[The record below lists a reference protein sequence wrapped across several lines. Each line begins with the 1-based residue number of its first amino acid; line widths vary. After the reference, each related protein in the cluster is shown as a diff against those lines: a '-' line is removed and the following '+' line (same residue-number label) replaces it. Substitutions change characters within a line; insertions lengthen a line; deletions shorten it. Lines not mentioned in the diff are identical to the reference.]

1 MLDVIDVTKV
11 QLPEVEIKGHY
22 GIFTELRVD
31 KSTIPKGMNCYELR
45 HGDDD
50 GYPAA
55 MEQEVRVN
63 YFGAV
68 LMTDKMEPE
77 ENGVMELSY
86 DDFGFTGEDLSVT
99 EYLLNYGETEPE
111 AFSVESLV
119 SFSKEDE
126 ETPELTA
133 EEADVLLGYMEGHE
147 YILGEYE
154 GQVYRGDL
162 CYADGVIRWLSY
174 PVDDAIR
181 TAFEWNDEFLEE
193 AEEKVENAGNYDEYV
208 KESEYLKEL
217 RVEEKLLDAMFDRT
231 RYGKRI
237 TEAAE
242 KIAGEIVGEI
252 ISDWEKTGRVDEG
265 VKKMMEAVSRET
277 EILQEQEER
286 TERSR

>member
-1 MLDVIDVTKV
+1 MLDVIDVTKE
-11 QLPEVEIKGHY
+11 QFQEVEIMGHY

-31 KSTIPKGMNCYELR
+31 KSTIPEGMNCYELR

-50 GYPAA
+50 SYPAA
-55 MEQEVRVN
+55 LEQGVRVN

-68 LMTDKMEPE
+68 LMTDKMEPG

-119 SFSKEDE
+119 CFSKEDE
-126 ETPELTA
+126 KTPELTA
-133 EEADVLLGYMEGHE
+133 EEADVLLGYMEGHQ

-181 TAFEWNDEFLEE
+181 TAYEWNDEFLEE

-208 KESEYLKEL
+208 KETEKLKEL
-217 RVEEKLLDAMFDRT
+217 KAEEKLLDAMFDRT
-231 RYGKRI
+231 RYGKRL
-237 TEAAE
+237 TEVAE
-242 KIAGEIVGEI
+242 KIVGEI
-252 ISDWEKTGRVDEG
+252 ISDWEKTGTVDEA
-265 VKKMMEAVSRET
+265 VKKMIEAVEKET
-277 EILQEQEER
+277 EVSR
-286 TERSR
+286 TDNQKPGRAR

>member
-1 MLDVIDVTKV
+1 MLDVIDVTKE
-11 QLPEVEIKGHY
+11 QFQEVEIREHY
-22 GIFTELRVD
+22 GIFTELRID
-31 KSTIPKGMNCYELR
+31 KSTIPEGMNCYELR

-50 GYPAA
+50 SYPAA
-55 MEQEVRVN
+55 LEQGVRVN

-68 LMTDKMEPE
+68 LMMDKMELG

-99 EYLLNYGETEPE
+99 EYLLNYGEKEPE

-119 SFSKEDE
+119 RFSKEDE
-126 ETPELTA
+126 KTPELTA

-174 PVDDAIR
+174 PLDDAIR
-181 TAFEWNDEFLEE
+181 TVYEWNDEFLEE
-193 AEEKVENAGNYDEYV
+193 AEEKVENAGNYDEFV
-208 KESEYLKEL
+208 KASEYLKEL
-217 RVEEKLLDAMFDRT
+217 KAQEKLLDAMFDRT
-231 RYGKRI
+231 RYGKHL
-237 TEAAE
+237 TEVAE
-242 KIAGEIVGEI
+242 KIAGEI
-252 ISDWEKTGRVDEG
+252 ISDWEKTGRVDEA
-265 VKKMMEAVSRET
+265 VKKMIESVDKEV
-277 EILQEQEER
+277 EVLQEQEER

>member
-1 MLDVIDVTKV
+1 MLDVIDVIKE
-11 QLPEVEIKGHY
+11 QFQEVEIRGHY

-31 KSTIPKGMNCYELR
+31 KSTIPEGMNCYELR

-50 GYPAA
+50 SYPAA
-55 MEQEVRVN
+55 LETGVRVN

-68 LMTDKMEPE
+68 LMTDKMEPG
-77 ENGVMELSY
+77 ENGVMELSH

-119 SFSKEDE
+119 RFSKEDE
-126 ETPELTA
+126 KTPELTA
-133 EEADVLLGYMEGHE
+133 EEADVLLGYMEGHQ

-181 TAFEWNDEFLEE
+181 TAYEWNDEFLEE
-193 AEEKVENAGNYDEYV
+193 AEEKVENVGNYDEYV
-208 KESEYLKEL
+208 KETEKLKEL
-217 RVEEKLLDAMFDRT
+217 KAEEKLLDAMFDRT
-231 RYGKRI
+231 RYGKRL
-237 TEAAE
+237 TEVAE
-242 KIAGEIVGEI
+242 KIVGEI
-252 ISDWEKTGRVDEG
+252 ISDWEKTGTVDEA
-265 VKKMMEAVSRET
+265 VKKMIEAVEKET
-277 EILQEQEER
+277 EVSR
-286 TERSR
+286 TDNQKPGRAR

>member
-1 MLDVIDVTKV
+1 MLDVIDVTKE
-11 QLPEVEIKGHY
+11 QFQEVEIKGHY

-50 GYPAA
+50 SYPAA
-55 MEQEVRVN
+55 LETGVRVN

-68 LMTDKMEPE
+68 LMTDKMEPG

-119 SFSKEDE
+119 RFSKEDE
-126 ETPELTA
+126 KTPELTT
-133 EEADVLLGYMEGHE
+133 EEADVLLGYMEGHQ

-181 TAFEWNDEFLEE
+181 TAYEWNDEFLEE

-208 KESEYLKEL
+208 KETEKLKEL
-217 RVEEKLLDAMFDRT
+217 KAEEKLLDAMFDRT
-231 RYGKRI
+231 RYGKRL
-237 TEAAE
+237 TEVAE
-242 KIAGEIVGEI
+242 KIVGEI
-252 ISDWEKTGRVDEG
+252 ISDWEKTGTVDEA
-265 VKKMMEAVSRET
+265 VKKMIEAVEKET
-277 EILQEQEER
+277 EVSR
-286 TERSR
+286 TDNQKLGRAR

>member
-1 MLDVIDVTKV
+1 MLDVIDVTKE
-11 QLPEVEIKGHY
+11 QFQEVEIMGHY

-50 GYPAA
+50 SYPAA
-55 MEQEVRVN
+55 LEQGVRVN

-68 LMTDKMEPE
+68 LMTDKMEPG

-86 DDFGFTGEDLSVT
+86 DDFGFTGEDLSAT

-119 SFSKEDE
+119 RFSKEDE
-126 ETPELTA
+126 KTPELTA
-133 EEADVLLGYMEGHE
+133 EEADVLLGYMEGHQ

-181 TAFEWNDEFLEE
+181 TAYEWNDEFLEE

-208 KESEYLKEL
+208 KETEKLKEL
-217 RVEEKLLDAMFDRT
+217 KAEEKLLDAMFDRT
-231 RYGKRI
+231 RYGKRL
-237 TEAAE
+237 TEVAE
-242 KIAGEIVGEI
+242 KIVGEI
-252 ISDWEKTGRVDEG
+252 ISDWEKTGTVDEA
-265 VKKMMEAVSRET
+265 VKKMIEAVEKET
-277 EILQEQEER
+277 EVSR
-286 TERSR
+286 TDNQKPGRAR

>member
-1 MLDVIDVTKV
+1 MLDVIDVTKE
-11 QLPEVEIKGHY
+11 QFQEVEIKGHY

-50 GYPAA
+50 SYPAA
-55 MEQEVRVN
+55 LEQGVRVN

-68 LMTDKMEPE
+68 LMTDKMEPG

-119 SFSKEDE
+119 RFSKEDE
-126 ETPELTA
+126 KTPELTA
-133 EEADVLLGYMEGHE
+133 EEADVLLGYMEGHQ

-181 TAFEWNDEFLEE
+181 TAYEWNDEFLEE

-208 KESEYLKEL
+208 KETEKLKEL
-217 RVEEKLLDAMFDRT
+217 KAEEKLLDAMFDRT
-231 RYGKRI
+231 RYGKRL
-237 TEAAE
+237 TEVAE
-242 KIAGEIVGEI
+242 KIVGEI
-252 ISDWEKTGRVDEG
+252 ISDWEKTGTVDEA
-265 VKKMMEAVSRET
+265 VKKMIEAVEKET
-277 EILQEQEER
+277 EVSR
-286 TERSR
+286 TDNQKPGRAR

>member
-1 MLDVIDVTKV
+1 MLDVIDVTKE
-11 QLPEVEIKGHY
+11 QFQEVEIMGHY

-31 KSTIPKGMNCYELR
+31 KSTIPEGMNCYELR

-50 GYPAA
+50 SYLAA
-55 MEQEVRVN
+55 LEQGVRVN

-68 LMTDKMEPE
+68 LMTDKMEPG

-99 EYLLNYGETEPE
+99 EYLLNYGETEPK

-119 SFSKEDE
+119 HFSKEDE
-126 ETPELTA
+126 KTPELTA
-133 EEADVLLGYMEGHE
+133 EETDVLLGYMEGHQ

-181 TAFEWNDEFLEE
+181 TAYEWNDEFLEE

-208 KESEYLKEL
+208 KETEKLKEL
-217 RVEEKLLDAMFDRT
+217 KAEEKLLDAMFDRT
-231 RYGKRI
+231 RYGKRL
-237 TEAAE
+237 TEVAE
-242 KIAGEIVGEI
+242 KIVGEI
-252 ISDWEKTGRVDEG
+252 ISDWEKTGTVDEA
-265 VKKMMEAVSRET
+265 VKKMIEAVEKET
-277 EILQEQEER
+277 EVSR
-286 TERSR
+286 TDNQKPGRAR

>member
-1 MLDVIDVTKV
+1 MLDVIDVTKE
-11 QLPEVEIKGHY
+11 QFQEVEIMGHY

-31 KSTIPKGMNCYELR
+31 KSTIPEGMNCYELR

-50 GYPAA
+50 SYPAA
-55 MEQEVRVN
+55 LEQGVRVN

-68 LMTDKMEPE
+68 LMTDKMEPG

-119 SFSKEDE
+119 RFSKEDE
-126 ETPELTA
+126 KTPELTA
-133 EEADVLLGYMEGHE
+133 EEADVLLGYMEGHQ

-174 PVDDAIR
+174 SVDDAIR
-181 TAFEWNDEFLEE
+181 TAYEWNDEFLEE

-208 KESEYLKEL
+208 KETEKLKEL
-217 RVEEKLLDAMFDRT
+217 KAEEKLLDAMFDRT
-231 RYGKRI
+231 RYGKRL
-237 TEAAE
+237 TEVAE
-242 KIAGEIVGEI
+242 KIVGEI
-252 ISDWEKTGRVDEG
+252 ISDWEKTGTVDEA
-265 VKKMMEAVSRET
+265 VKKMIEAVEKET
-277 EILQEQEER
+277 EISR
-286 TERSR
+286 TDNQKPGRAR

>member
-1 MLDVIDVTKV
+1 MLDVIDVTKE
-11 QLPEVEIKGHY
+11 QFQEVEIKGHY

-50 GYPAA
+50 SYPAA
-55 MEQEVRVN
+55 LEQGVRVN

-68 LMTDKMEPE
+68 LMTDKMEPG

-119 SFSKEDE
+119 RFSKEDE
-126 ETPELTA
+126 KTPELTA
-133 EEADVLLGYMEGHE
+133 EEADVLLGYMEGHQ
-147 YILGEYE
+147 YMLGEYE

-181 TAFEWNDEFLEE
+181 TAYEWNDEFLEE

-208 KESEYLKEL
+208 KETEKLKEL
-217 RVEEKLLDAMFDRT
+217 KAEEKLLDAMFDRT
-231 RYGKRI
+231 RYGKRL
-237 TEAAE
+237 TEVAE
-242 KIAGEIVGEI
+242 KIVGEI
-252 ISDWEKTGRVDEG
+252 ISDWEKTGTVDEA
-265 VKKMMEAVSRET
+265 VKKMIEAVEKET
-277 EILQEQEER
+277 EVSR
-286 TERSR
+286 TDNQKPGRAR

>member
-1 MLDVIDVTKV
+1 MLDVIDVTKE
-11 QLPEVEIKGHY
+11 QFQEVEIRGHY

-50 GYPAA
+50 SYPAA
-55 MEQEVRVN
+55 LEQGVRVN

-68 LMTDKMEPE
+68 LMTDKMKLG

-86 DDFGFTGEDLSVT
+86 DDFGFTGEDLSVS

-119 SFSKEDE
+119 RFSKEDE
-126 ETPELTA
+126 KTPELTA
-133 EEADVLLGYMEGHE
+133 EEADVLLGYMEGHQ
-147 YILGEYE
+147 YMLGEYE

-181 TAFEWNDEFLEE
+181 TAYEWNDEFLEE

-208 KESEYLKEL
+208 KETEKLKEL
-217 RVEEKLLDAMFDRT
+217 KAEEKLLDAMFDRT
-231 RYGKRI
+231 RYGKRL
-237 TEAAE
+237 TEVAE
-242 KIAGEIVGEI
+242 KIVGEI
-252 ISDWEKTGRVDEG
+252 ISDWEKTGTVDEA
-265 VKKMMEAVSRET
+265 VKKMIEAVEKET
-277 EILQEQEER
+277 EVSR
-286 TERSR
+286 TDNQKPGRAR

>member
-1 MLDVIDVTKV
+1 MLDVIDVTKE
-11 QLPEVEIKGHY
+11 QFQEVEIKGHY

-50 GYPAA
+50 SYPAA
-55 MEQEVRVN
+55 LEQGVRVN

-68 LMTDKMEPE
+68 LMTDKMEPG
-77 ENGVMELSY
+77 ENGVMELSH

-119 SFSKEDE
+119 RFSKEDE
-126 ETPELTA
+126 KTPELTA
-133 EEADVLLGYMEGHE
+133 EEADVLLGYMEGHQ

-181 TAFEWNDEFLEE
+181 TAYEWNDEFLEE
-193 AEEKVENAGNYDEYV
+193 AEEKVENAGNYDEFV
-208 KESEYLKEL
+208 KASEYLKEL
-217 RVEEKLLDAMFDRT
+217 KAEEKLLDAMFDRT
-231 RYGKRI
+231 RYGKRL
-237 TEAAE
+237 TEVAE
-242 KIAGEIVGEI
+242 KIAGEI
-252 ISDWEKTGRVDEG
+252 ISDWEKTGRVDEA
-265 VKKMMEAVSRET
+265 VKKMIEAVGRET
-277 EILQEQEER
+277 EVLKEQEER

>member
-1 MLDVIDVTKV
+1 MLDAIDVTKE
-11 QLPEVEIKGHY
+11 QFQEVEIKGQY

-31 KSTIPKGMNCYELR
+31 KSTIPEGMNCYELR

-55 MEQEVRVN
+55 LETGVRVN

-68 LMTDKMEPE
+68 LMTDKMEMG
-77 ENGVMELSY
+77 ENGIVELSY

-99 EYLLNYGETEPE
+99 EFLLNYGEMEPE

-119 SFSKEDE
+119 RFSKENE
-126 ETPELTA
+126 NTPELTP
-133 EEADVLLGYMEGHE
+133 EEADVLLGYMEGHQ
-147 YILGEYE
+147 YLLGEYE

-162 CYADGVIRWLSY
+162 CYAEGVIRWLSY

-181 TAFEWNDEFLEE
+181 TAYEWNDEFLEQ

-208 KESEYLKEL
+208 RESEHLKEL
-217 RVEEKLLDAMFDRT
+217 KAEEKLLDAMFDRT
-231 RYGKRI
+231 RYGKSI
-237 TEAAE
+237 TEVAE
-242 KIAGEIVGEI
+242 KIVGEI
-252 ISDWEKTGRVDEG
+252 ISDWEKTGRVDEA
-265 VKKMMEAVSRET
+265 VKKMIDAVDKEAEV
-277 EILQEQEER
+277 LQEHKER

>member
-1 MLDVIDVTKV
+1 MLDVIDVTKE
-11 QLPEVEIKGHY
+11 QFQEVEIMGHY

-31 KSTIPKGMNCYELR
+31 KSTIPEGMNCYELR

-50 GYPAA
+50 SYPAA
-55 MEQEVRVN
+55 LEQGVRVN

-68 LMTDKMEPE
+68 LMTDKMEPG
-77 ENGVMELSY
+77 ENGVMELSC

-119 SFSKEDE
+119 RFSKEDE
-126 ETPELTA
+126 KTPELTA
-133 EEADVLLGYMEGHE
+133 EESDVLLGYMEGHQ

-181 TAFEWNDEFLEE
+181 TAYEWNDEFLEE

-208 KESEYLKEL
+208 KETEKLKEL
-217 RVEEKLLDAMFDRT
+217 KAEEKLLDAMFDRT
-231 RYGKRI
+231 RYGKRL
-237 TEAAE
+237 TEVAE
-242 KIAGEIVGEI
+242 KIVGEI
-252 ISDWEKTGRVDEG
+252 ISDWEKTGTVDEA
-265 VKKMMEAVSRET
+265 VKKMIEAVEKET
-277 EILQEQEER
+277 EVSR
-286 TERSR
+286 TDNQKPGRAR

>member
-1 MLDVIDVTKV
+1 MLDVIDVTKE
-11 QLPEVEIKGHY
+11 QFQEVEIRGHY

-45 HGDDD
+45 HGEDDS
-50 GYPAA
+50 YPAA
-55 MEQEVRVN
+55 MEQGVRVN

-68 LMTDKMEPE
+68 LMTDKMELG
-77 ENGVMELSY
+77 ENDVMELSF
-86 DDFGFTGEDLSVT
+86 DDFGYTGESLSVT
-99 EYLLNYGETEPE
+99 EYLLNYGDIEPE
-111 AFSVESLV
+111 AFSVESIV
-119 SFSKEDE
+119 RFSKEDE
-126 ETPELTA
+126 KTPELTA

-181 TAFEWNDEFLEE
+181 TAYEWNDEFLEK

-208 KESEYLKEL
+208 KESEHLKEL
-217 RVEEKLLDAMFDRT
+217 KAAEKLLDAMFDRT
-231 RYGKRI
+231 RYGKRL
-237 TEAAE
+237 TEVAE
-242 KIAGEIVGEI
+242 KIAGEI
-252 ISDWEKTGRVDEG
+252 ISDWEKTGRVDEA
-265 VKKMMEAVSRET
+265 VKKMIEAVGRET
-277 EILQEQEER
+277 EVLQEQEER

>member
-1 MLDVIDVTKV
+1 MLDVIDVTKE
-11 QLPEVEIKGHY
+11 QFQEVEIMGHY

-31 KSTIPKGMNCYELR
+31 KSTIPEGMNCYELR

-50 GYPAA
+50 SYPAA
-55 MEQEVRVN
+55 LEQGVRVN

-68 LMTDKMEPE
+68 LMTDKMEPG

-119 SFSKEDE
+119 RFSKEDE
-126 ETPELTA
+126 KTPELTA
-133 EEADVLLGYMEGHE
+133 EEADVLLGYMEGHQ

-181 TAFEWNDEFLEE
+181 TAYEWNDEFLEE

-208 KESEYLKEL
+208 KETEKLKEL
-217 RVEEKLLDAMFDRT
+217 KAEEKLLDAMFDRT
-231 RYGKRI
+231 RYGKRL
-237 TEAAE
+237 TEVAE
-242 KIAGEIVGEI
+242 KIVGEI
-252 ISDWEKTGRVDEG
+252 ISDWEKTGTVDEA
-265 VKKMMEAVSRET
+265 VKKMIEAVEKET
-277 EILQEQEER
+277 EVSR
-286 TERSR
+286 TDHQKPGRAR

>member
-1 MLDVIDVTKV
+1 MLDVIDVTKE
-11 QLPEVEIKGHY
+11 QFQEVEIMGHY

-31 KSTIPKGMNCYELR
+31 KSTIPKEMNCYELR

-50 GYPAA
+50 SYPAA
-55 MEQEVRVN
+55 LEQSVRVN

-68 LMTDKMEPE
+68 LMTDKMEPG

-86 DDFGFTGEDLSVT
+86 DDFGFTGENLSVT

-119 SFSKEDE
+119 RFSKEDE
-126 ETPELTA
+126 KTPELTA
-133 EEADVLLGYMEGHE
+133 EEADVLLGYMEGHQ

-181 TAFEWNDEFLEE
+181 TAYEWNDEFLEE

-208 KESEYLKEL
+208 KETEKLKEL
-217 RVEEKLLDAMFDRT
+217 KAEEKLLDAMFDRT
-231 RYGKRI
+231 RYGKRL
-237 TEAAE
+237 TEVAE
-242 KIAGEIVGEI
+242 KIVGEI
-252 ISDWEKTGRVDEG
+252 ISDWEKTGTVDEA
-265 VKKMMEAVSRET
+265 VKKMIEAVEKET
-277 EILQEQEER
+277 EVSR
-286 TERSR
+286 TDNQKPGRAR

>member
-1 MLDVIDVTKV
+1 MLDVIDVTKE
-11 QLPEVEIKGHY
+11 QFQEVEIMGHY

-31 KSTIPKGMNCYELR
+31 KSTIPEGMNCYELR

-50 GYPAA
+50 SYPAA
-55 MEQEVRVN
+55 LEQGVRVN

-68 LMTDKMEPE
+68 LMTDKMEPG

-86 DDFGFTGEDLSVT
+86 DDFGFTGEDLSIT

-119 SFSKEDE
+119 RFSKEDE
-126 ETPELTA
+126 KTPELTA
-133 EEADVLLGYMEGHE
+133 EEADVLLGYMEGHQ

-181 TAFEWNDEFLEE
+181 TAYEWNDEFLEE

-208 KESEYLKEL
+208 KETEKLKEL
-217 RVEEKLLDAMFDRT
+217 KAEEKLLDAMFDRT
-231 RYGKRI
+231 RYGKRL
-237 TEAAE
+237 TEVAE
-242 KIAGEIVGEI
+242 KIVGEI
-252 ISDWEKTGRVDEG
+252 ISDWEKTGTVDEA
-265 VKKMMEAVSRET
+265 VKKMIEAVEKET
-277 EILQEQEER
+277 EVSR
-286 TERSR
+286 TDNQKPGRAR